1 MTKIS
6 NLSDLSILAAEM
18 RAAQIESDVA
28 NEFAVANTG
37 EYSASFVETSEMAK
51 LSIVAEPEQSEMP
64 NAHQSAA
71 AVELMMQ
78 TMFDVL
84 RDTRMQECAAD
95 LAWGF
100 CNSFHMVA
108 KRIEG
113 REDDA
118 AKKLGELAR
127 NFDPSE
133 IYATEMEE
141 TQQLCQTLEGIRAAL
156 ECMRDH
162 AAEVYRIETGRPFS
176 TVRGSRV
183 SSKLTASVVDARDF
197 LAGRAQRRR
206 EQYAP
211 EGPVIAFSGGAHWHD
226 DAIIWKRLDYILG
239 RIPNMILVTT
249 AQNKGC
255 DLIARSW
262 AASRGVKLVEFK
274 LDTRKGRSAGFIR
287 NDRIIALNPVEAIVC
302 QGSGVQANFAQ
313 KLRDAGVPLHILRV
327 ADQRPDEFGSAAQ
340 NTH

>member
-6 NLSDLSILAAEM
+6 NLSDLGILAAEM
-18 RAAQIESDVA
+18 RALSVEQQVA
-28 NEFAVANTG
+28 EEFG
-37 EYSASFVETSEMAK
+37 LGGHSQYGSSFIETSEMAK
-51 LSIVAEPEQSEMP
+51 LSIVAEPEKTDMP
-64 NAHQSAA
+64 DAHESAA
-71 AVELMMQ
+71 AVEMMMS

-133 IYATEMEE
+133 IYANELEE
-141 TQQLCQTLEGIRAAL
+141 TQLLCQTLEGIRAAL

-162 AAEVYRIETGRPFS
+162 AAEVYRVETGRPFS
-176 TVRGSRV
+176 TVKGSRV
-183 SSKLTASVVDARDF
+183 SSKLSASMIDARDY
-197 LAGRAQRRR
+197 LAGRAKNRR

-211 EGPVIAFSGGAHWHD
+211 EGPVVAFSGGSEWHD
-226 DAIIWKRLDYILG
+226 HELLWDRLDQIVK
-239 RIPNMILVTT
+239 RIPNMILTTT
-249 AQNKGC
+249 AQEKGC
-255 DLIARSW
+255 DLIACTW
-262 AASRGVKLVEFK
+262 AASRGVKVIKFK
-274 LDTRKGRSAGFIR
+274 LDRSQGNRAAFVR
-287 NDRIIALNPVEAIVC
+287 NDRIIGLKPVEAVVC
-302 QGSGVQANFAQ
+302 EGSGVQSNFAQ
-313 KLRDAGVPLHILRV
+313 KLRAAGVPLHIFRRS
-327 ADQRPDEFGSAAQ
+327 DQQPMDLAAGKRNFG
-340 NTH
+340 

>member
-6 NLSDLSILAAEM
+6 NLSDLAILAAEM
-18 RAAQIESDVA
+18 RAAQIENDIA
-28 NEFAVANTG
+28 NEFGQANNG
-37 EYSASFVETSEMAK
+37 EYDAAFIETSEMAK
-51 LSIVAEPEQSEMP
+51 LSIVAEPENADMP
-64 NAHQSAA
+64 DAHQSAA

-133 IYATEMEE
+133 IYAVELEE

-162 AAEVYRIETGRPFS
+162 AAEIYRVETGRPFS
-176 TVRGSRV
+176 TVKGSRV
-183 SSKLTASVVDARDF
+183 SSRLTASVVDARDF
-197 LAGRAQRRR
+197 LAGRADPRNQRDRWR
-206 EQYAP
+206 
-211 EGPVIAFSGGAHWHD
+211 PVAGAEPDGHHRHRWHPG
-226 DAIIWKRLDYILG
+226 WRLL
-239 RIPNMILVTT
+239 P
-249 AQNKGC
+249 
-255 DLIARSW
+255 
-262 AASRGVKLVEFK
+262 
-274 LDTRKGRSAGFIR
+274 
-287 NDRIIALNPVEAIVC
+287 DR
-302 QGSGVQANFAQ
+302 
-313 KLRDAGVPLHILRV
+313 
-327 ADQRPDEFGSAAQ
+327 
-340 NTH
+340 

>member
-6 NLSDLSILAAEM
+6 NLSDLAILAAEM
-18 RAAQIESDVA
+18 RASQIEADIA
-28 NEFAVANTG
+28 NEFGHANNG
-37 EYSASFVETSEMAK
+37 EYHAAFIETSEMAK
-51 LSIVAEPEQSEMP
+51 LSIVAEPENADMP
-64 NAHQSAA
+64 DAHHSAA

-133 IYATEMEE
+133 IYAVELEE

-162 AAEVYRIETGRPFS
+162 AAEIYRVETGRPFS

-183 SSKLTASVVDARDF
+183 SSTLTASVVDARDF

-211 EGPVIAFSGGAHWHD
+211 EGPVVAFSGGAEWHD
-226 DAIIWKRLDYILG
+226 EAPIWARLDNIAK

-249 AQNKGC
+249 AQSRGC
-255 DLIARSW
+255 DTIARTW
-262 AASRGVKLVEFK
+262 AASRDVKVVEFK
-274 LDTRKGRSAGFIR
+274 LDSRKGGSAGFVR
-287 NDRIIALNPVEAIVC
+287 NDRIVALKPVEAVVC
-302 QGSGVQANFAQ
+302 EGSGIQANLAQ
-313 KLRDAGVPLHILRV
+313 KLRSAGVPIHILRR
-327 ADQRPDEFGSAAQ
+327 ADQRADDFTATMPNAR
-340 NTH
+340 

>member
-6 NLSDLSILAAEM
+6 NLSDIAILAAEM
-18 RAAQIESDVA
+18 RAAQIEEDIA
-28 NEFAVANTG
+28 NEFGHANNG
-37 EYSASFVETSEMAK
+37 DYSAAFIETSEMAR
-51 LSIVAEPEQSEMP
+51 LSIVAEPENADMPDPEM
-64 NAHQSAA
+64 SAA

-118 AKKLGELAR
+118 AKKLGGLAR

-133 IYATEMEE
+133 IYAVELEE
-141 TQQLCQTLEGIRAAL
+141 TQQLCQTLEGMRAAL

-162 AAEVYRIETGRPFS
+162 AAEVYRVETGRPFS
-176 TVRGSRV
+176 TVKGSRV
-183 SSKLTASVVDARDF
+183 SSKLTASVIDARDY
-197 LAGRAQRRR
+197 LAGRAKTRR

-211 EGPVIAFSGGAHWHD
+211 EGPVVAFSGGAEWHD
-226 DAIIWKRLDYILG
+226 DTLIWDRLDHIVK

-249 AQNKGC
+249 ARDKGC
-255 DLIARSW
+255 DATARAW
-262 AASRGVKLVEFK
+262 AASRGIKVVEFK
-274 LDTRKGRSAGFIR
+274 LETWKGKSAGFIR
-287 NDRIIALNPVEAIVC
+287 NDKVVALNPVEAIVC
-302 QGSGVQANFAQ
+302 EGSGVQANLAA
-313 KLRDAGVPLHILRV
+313 KLRSAGVPLHILRR
-327 ADQRPDEFGSAAQ
+327 ADQRADDFTAA
-340 NTH
+340 NRIGR

>member
-6 NLSDLSILAAEM
+6 NLSDLTILAAEM
-18 RAAQIESDVA
+18 RALSVEQQVA
-28 NEFAVANTG
+28 EEFNQG
-37 EYSASFVETSEMAK
+37 GHSEYNSSFIETSEMAK
-51 LSIVAEPEQSEMP
+51 LSIVAEPEQTDMP
-64 NAHQSAA
+64 DAQESAA
-71 AVELMMQ
+71 AVEMMMS

-133 IYATEMEE
+133 IYANELEE

-162 AAEVYRIETGRPFS
+162 AAEVYRVETGRPFS
-176 TVRGSRV
+176 TVKGSRV
-183 SSKLTASVVDARDF
+183 SSKLSASIIDARDY
-197 LAGRAQRRR
+197 LAGRAKNRR

-211 EGPVIAFSGGAHWHD
+211 EGPVVAFSGGSEWHD
-226 DAIIWKRLDYILG
+226 HELLWERLDQIVK
-239 RIPNMILVTT
+239 RIPNMILTTT
-249 AQNKGC
+249 AQEKGC
-255 DLIARSW
+255 DLIACTW
-262 AASRGVKLVEFK
+262 AASRGVKVIKFK
-274 LDTRKGRSAGFIR
+274 LDRSQGNRAAFVR
-287 NDRIIALNPVEAIVC
+287 NDRIIGLRPVEAVVC
-302 QGSGVQANFAQ
+302 EGSGVQSNFAQ
-313 KLRDAGVPLHILRV
+313 KLRAAGVPLHIFRRS
-327 ADQRPDEFGSAAQ
+327 DQRQMDFAADKRNFG
-340 NTH
+340 